1 MSRDEKDKKNKQA
14 GAFISGG
21 IHIALIV
28 LFIFLVAW
36 RAPNPPLPEFGIE
49 LNFGASDE
57 GTGDVQPETAPAD
70 AETEEDALPDTPKE
84 VIEESVEEIIPEE
97 TEVTEN
103 PIDPVEAVTTDV
115 TEEIMPVTEQETE
128 APVKDPEVKPEE
140 VKPKVEEKKKEEP
153 KPIPP
158 KVLYPGKKDGA
169 AGTTGETTDPSTA
182 NQGDK
187 TNKTGDQG
195 DKDGSV
201 DARALYGKSGGGGG
215 SSLEMTGWMW
225 DASPDPK
232 ENTSESGKIVFEVII
247 DDRGEITSAKPISYT
262 VSASLVRIYQAE
274 VEKLTFSKTSSGP
287 APPSSKGKITFV
299 ITSK

>member
-14 GAFISGG
+14 GMIISAGV
-21 IHIALIV
+21 HIALIL

-49 LNFGASDE
+49 LNFGTSDQ
-57 GTGDVQPETAPAD
+57 GTGDIQPQTAPAESE
-70 AETEEDALPDTPKE
+70 AEEDALPDTPEE
-84 VIEESVEEIIPEE
+84 VIEETTEETIPEE
-97 TEVTEN
+97 TEVTETTT
-103 PIDPVEAVTTDV
+103 DPVEAVTTDV
-115 TEEIMPVTEQETE
+115 QEEIIPVTDQETE
-128 APVKDPEVKPEE
+128 APVKEPEAKPEE
-140 VKPKVEEKKKEEP
+140 VKPKVEEKKKDEP
-153 KPIPP
+153 KPVPP

-169 AGTTGETTDPSTA
+169 AGTIGETTDPAAA

-187 TNKTGDQG
+187 TNTLGDQG
-195 DKDGSV
+195 DKEGNV
-201 DARALYGKSGGGGG
+201 DARALYGKPGGGGG

-225 DASPDPK
+225 DTTPDPK

-274 VEKLTFSKTSSGP
+274 VERLTFSKTSTGP
-287 APPSSKGKITFV
+287 APPSSKGKITF
-299 ITSK
+299 IIKAK